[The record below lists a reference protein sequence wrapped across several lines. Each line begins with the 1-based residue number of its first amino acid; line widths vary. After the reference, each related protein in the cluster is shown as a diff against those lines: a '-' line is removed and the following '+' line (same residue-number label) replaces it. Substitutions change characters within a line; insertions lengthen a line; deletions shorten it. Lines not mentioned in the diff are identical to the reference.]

1 VQQFET
7 TFAVNAPARRVWAL
21 FHAPPPT
28 GVSTPRVVEYPG
40 GRMEILMEG
49 DEAGR
54 GLVRTCEFGVPRWLG
69 SGGVAHS
76 WEVVTEVRVNEY
88 AGYRG
93 VCKPLWARMEGWH
106 QLVEGVDG
114 GTRLTFVERYE
125 AVNPIMRRLFEQRVH
140 RFISRDNETLYRTLL
155 SHLGEVRSVPTP
167 AGAGGSSRA

>member
-1 VQQFET
+1 MQQFET
-7 TFAVNAPARRVWAL
+7 TFAVDAPLRRVWGL
-21 FHAPPPT
+21 FHAPPPS

-49 DEAGR
+49 DETGQ
-54 GLVRTCEFGVPRWLG
+54 GLVRTCQFQVPRWLG
-69 SGGVAHS
+69 TGGVAHS

-88 AGYRG
+88 AAYRG

-125 AVNPIMRRLFEQRVH
+125 AVNPVVRRLFEQRVH

-155 SHLGEVRSVPTP
+155 SHLGNVRAVPTP
-167 AGAGGSSRA
+167 ADVGGSSRA